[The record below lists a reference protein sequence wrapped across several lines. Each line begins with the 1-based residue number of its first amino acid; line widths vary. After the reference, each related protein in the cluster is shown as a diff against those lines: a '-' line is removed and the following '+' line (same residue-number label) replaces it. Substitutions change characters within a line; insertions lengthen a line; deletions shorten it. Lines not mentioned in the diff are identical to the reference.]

1 VPFYSMKNKVQLI
14 TYTERLSGQSEPG
27 DLKALTRLLEGP
39 LANVFGGVHLL
50 PFYDSIHGTDAGFD
64 PKDHLSI
71 DPTLGTW
78 SDVARLAQS
87 HDVMADVIVNHVSAQ
102 SPQFQD
108 AIHRG
113 EASPYTGLFL
123 TQEKIFP
130 DGATSA
136 QLEAI
141 YRPRPTPAFTPYTFT
156 DGRTRLMWT
165 TFTDQQIDI
174 DVAHPAGAHYL
185 QNILKTLAHHGVR
198 MIRLDAVGYA
208 IKIAGSSCFM
218 LPQTFEFISQLSA
231 DARAHGIEVLVEVHS
246 YYATQIEI
254 AKQVDCVYDFALP
267 PLLLHAFHFGTSGPL
282 KRWIDVRPHN
292 AVTVLDTHDGIG
304 IIDIGADKA
313 DRLGKPGLVPDHEL
327 DALVEAI
334 HRASKNQSRLA
345 TGDAASNLDLY
356 QVNCTYFD
364 ALGSDVTKY
373 LLCRAVQFFLPGV
386 PQVYYVGLL
395 AGHNDLALLART
407 GVGRDINR
415 HYFNEGEIAQ
425 ALQRPVVQRLIALI
439 KLRNTHVAFQG
450 VFNLLSFTEHAIILE
465 WRHGVE
471 FARLVVN
478 FKNANGQLRYS
489 DAGQM
494 QTLDFVHEDAPQA
507 LSI

>member
-1 VPFYSMKNKVQLI
+1 MKNKVQLI
-14 TYTERLSGQSEPG
+14 AYAERLSGDSSAA
-27 DLKALTRLLEGP
+27 DLKALTRVLEGP

-50 PFYDSIHGTDAGFD
+50 PFYDSIHGADAGFD
-64 PKDHLSI
+64 PKDHLNI
-71 DPTLGTW
+71 DPTLGGW
-78 SDVARLAQS
+78 PDVARLALT
-87 HDVMADVIVNHVSAQ
+87 HDVMADVIVNHMSAQ

-108 AIHRG
+108 ARARG
-113 EASPYTGLFL
+113 DASPYEGLFL

-130 DGATSA
+130 KGATPS
-136 QLEAI
+136 QLQAI
-141 YRPRPTPAFTPYTFT
+141 YRPRPTPAFTPYTFA

-174 DVAHPAGAHYL
+174 DVTHPAGAEYL
-185 QNILKTLAHHGVR
+185 QNILITLAQNGVR

-208 IKIAGSSCFM
+208 IKIAGSACFM

-231 DARAHGIEVLVEVHS
+231 DARAQGMEVLVEVHS
-246 YYATQIEI
+246 YYETQIEI
-254 AKQVDCVYDFALP
+254 AQKVDCVYDFALP
-267 PLLLHAFHFGTSGPL
+267 PLLLHAFHFGTAKPL
-282 KRWIDVRPHN
+282 KQWIDIRPLN

-334 HRASKNQSRLA
+334 HRASNNQSRQA
-345 TGDAASNLDLY
+345 TGAAASNLDLY

-364 ALGSDVTKY
+364 ALGGDETKY

-395 AGHNDLALLART
+395 AGHNDMALLART

-415 HYFNEGEIAQ
+415 HYYSDTELQQE
-425 ALQRPVVQRLIALI
+425 LQRTVVQRLVELI
-439 KLRNTHVAFQG
+439 KLRNSQPAFNG
-450 VFNLLSFTEHAIILE
+450 SFSVLEFSESTLKMQWKNANNIAILE
-465 WRHGVE
+465 
-471 FARLVVN
+471 VN
-478 FKNANGQLRYS
+478 FKTVRGQLQYGT
-489 DAGQM
+489 AENLKAIFFA
-494 QTLDFVHEDAPQA
+494 QTSEHGS